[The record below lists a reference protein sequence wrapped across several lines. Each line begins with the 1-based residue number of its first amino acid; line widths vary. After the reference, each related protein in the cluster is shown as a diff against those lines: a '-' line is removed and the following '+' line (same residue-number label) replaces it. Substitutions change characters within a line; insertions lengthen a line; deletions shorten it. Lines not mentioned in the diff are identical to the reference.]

1 LQRSYQRRYNGW
13 IEAEEVGG
21 EQHKEHQGDSAS
33 AREVHALAHV
43 VHVPARIDPMMKPLS
58 VDRSW
63 RTIEPA
69 GVEHMMERPLTVS
82 RSDLEKERKKYLNFK
97 ISGEPWLRSGGG
109 EDRSNCKEAVNGGTT
124 SAREVHTLAPVIH
137 VLARVDPMMK
147 PLPVDRSW
155 RTL

>member
-1 LQRSYQRRYNGW
+1 LQRSCQR

-69 GVEHMMERPLTVS
+69 GVEHMMERPLAVS
-82 RSDLEKERKKYLNFK
+82 RSDLEKKKKKKKKERSKLQD
-97 ISGEPWLRSGGG
+97 I
-109 EDRSNCKEAVNGGTT
+109 GGTM
-124 SAREVHTLAPVIH
+124 A
-137 VLARVDPMMK
+137 
-147 PLPVDRSW
+147 
-155 RTL
+155 